1 MGGPAHTGPAVGL
14 LGYGPPVT
22 APPRLDTP
30 GPATVPTRF
39 WVWLGAMGLSLL
51 GTQVLA
57 FGMTWAAASL
67 SGALAGLVL
76 TAVTLPRVLLLLVGG
91 AVADRAGPFRVLL
104 LGDGVM
110 VAVTL
115 GLALALGA
123 VGISPALLIGA
134 GLAVGLVDAFYLP
147 ASGTMPRLLA
157 PGAALPRAMAA
168 RQLTGQLALFGGAPL
183 GGLLVALAG
192 LATAAFF
199 DVATFALMFLALV
212 LLRPRDGAAAC
223 ATEPAASLWRRS
235 VDGVRVVAVDRT
247 LRLSMLLVCAAAG
260 LLLPVS
266 SLLVPL
272 LGRERGWSAG
282 VTGLVV
288 GAVALTVV
296 LRGASERP
304 GVAGPAGLLLSAAAV
319 ATLALPLPAP
329 AAVGVG
335 LGIGLGIGL
344 FTAHIGPLILGRTP
358 ETHLARVQAVLVLAH
373 SVPLLATVT
382 VLGTAADV
390 VGTPAVLVACG
401 AALALAAGPALT
413 SRALTAP
420 ELATTA

>member
-1 MGGPAHTGPAVGL
+1 
-14 LGYGPPVT
+14 
-22 APPRLDTP
+22 
-30 GPATVPTRF
+30 
-39 WVWLGAMGLSLL
+39 MGLSLL

-57 FGMTWAAASL
+57 FGMTWAAASV
-67 SGALAGLVL
+67 SGAVAGLVL

-115 GLALALGA
+115 GLALALGTA
-123 VGISPALLIGA
+123 GVSPTLLICA
-134 GLAVGLVDAFYLP
+134 GLAIGLVDAFYLP

-157 PGAALPRAMAA
+157 PGPALPRAMAA

-192 LATAAFF
+192 LTAAALF
-199 DVATFALMFLALV
+199 DAASFALMFAVLA
-212 LLRPRDGAAAC
+212 LLRPRAVAPVVKS
-223 ATEPAASLWRRS
+223 EPGASLWRRS
-235 VDGVRVVAVDRT
+235 LDGLRVVAVDRT

-282 VTGLVV
+282 TTGLVV
-288 GAVALTVV
+288 GAVALSTATVTLAV
-296 LRGASERP
+296 LARGASTRP
-304 GVAGPAGLLLSAAAV
+304 GIAGPAGLLLSAAAV
-319 ATLALPLPAP
+319 AGLALPVP
-329 AAVGVG
+329 AAAAAALG

-344 FTAHIGPLILGRTP
+344 FTAHIGPLIRDRAP
-358 ETHLARVQAVLVLAH
+358 ASHVARVQAVLVLAH
-373 SVPLLATVT
+373 SVPLLATIT
-382 VLGTAADV
+382 LLGTAADV
-390 VGTPAVLVACG
+390 VGAPTVLATCG
-401 AALALAAGPALT
+401 LALAAAAAAALT
-413 SRALTAP
+413 SCALTAP
-420 ELATTA
+420 EPAASS